1 MEHDAS
7 EGGSRKRQCTLLLFV
22 ATPAEEEALK
32 QAARGRGLT
41 FERIRNPRLGEYH
54 WLGVV
59 GNETVIAIRPA
70 RERGRVVMGA
80 IGRLGSAA
88 KAIRLREATGAQG
101 IVQLGMAFGI
111 DPRYQRAGDVLVSSS
126 LVPYDNRTIRAAPPS
141 RLQRL
146 LHLEPPSYIVDYSG
160 ADREPARPSLV
171 ELFFRERERRAHS
184 FGIHVGAILSGAA
197 RIQSERFRDELVRGL
212 PADGDPIVG
221 GEMEGVGLLAA
232 SLTADDPIWCV
243 VKGIS
248 DFADE
253 SRDAV
258 IEECRPIACR
268 NAAEFVL
275 SALTNDARS

>member
-1 MEHDAS
+1 
-7 EGGSRKRQCTLLLFV
+7 
-22 ATPAEEEALK
+22 
-32 QAARGRGLT
+32 
-41 FERIRNPRLGEYH
+41 
-54 WLGVV
+54 
-59 GNETVIAIRPA
+59 
-70 RERGRVVMGA
+70 MGA
-80 IGRLGSAA
+80 FGRLGSAA
-88 KAIRLREATGAQG
+88 KALRFRVATGAQG

-111 DPRYQRAGDVLVSSS
+111 DPRIQRPGDVLVSSS
-126 LVPYDNRTIRAAPPS
+126 LVSYDNRTIKAAPPS

-146 LHLEPPSYIVDYSG
+146 LRLEPPPYIIDYSNT
-160 ADREPARPSLV
+160 DRQPARPSLV
-171 ELFFRERERRAHS
+171 ELFLREKKRGPHP
-184 FGIHVGAILSGAA
+184 FDVHVGAILSGAA
-197 RIQSERFRDELVRGL
+197 RIQSRRFRDELVRGV
-212 PADGDPIVG
+212 PAGEDPVVG

-232 SLTADDPIWCV
+232 SLAANDPIWCV